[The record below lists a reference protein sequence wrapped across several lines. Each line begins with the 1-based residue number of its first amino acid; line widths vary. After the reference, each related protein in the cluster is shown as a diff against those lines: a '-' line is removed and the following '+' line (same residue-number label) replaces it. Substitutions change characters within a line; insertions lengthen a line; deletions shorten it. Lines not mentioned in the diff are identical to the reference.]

1 MDVTTDIK
9 AWKGSNWTIESHET
23 SRCCRDKNSE
33 HPDEQV
39 KVELRGRS
47 PLPLWAPASWLYET
61 MTIIT
66 WEPNQTRNK
75 LTLCLNVFNNILKW
89 NFPFDYIL
97 STVPFVYPP
106 FWIFTQV
113 TAVHCSLFHV
123 PRFPVILFFSNVFP
137 WLTTT
142 YLFKYKTQHL
152 SYFKITVT

>member
-1 MDVTTDIK
+1 MKRFKLNNRESWDVAMLSRQK
-9 AWKGSNWTIESHET
+9 FRT
-23 SRCCRDKNSE
+23 SRRTGLSIASWQE
-33 HPDEQV
+33 
-39 KVELRGRS
+39 
-47 PLPLWAPASWLYET
+47 PLPLWAPASSLYET

-75 LTLCLNVFNNILKW
+75 STLCLNVFDNILTFFSFQL
-89 NFPFDYIL
+89 FPFA
-97 STVPFVYPP
+97 YPP

-123 PRFPVILFFSNVFP
+123 PRFPIILDFSHVFP
-137 WLTTT
+137 WLITT